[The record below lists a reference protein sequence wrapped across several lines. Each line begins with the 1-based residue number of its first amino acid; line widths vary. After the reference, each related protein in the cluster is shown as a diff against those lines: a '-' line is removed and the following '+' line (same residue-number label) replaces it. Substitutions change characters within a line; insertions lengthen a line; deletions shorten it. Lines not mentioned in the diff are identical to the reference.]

1 MPATVFLHLRLHD
14 HTNNTDI
21 GRQDRIGLN
30 IAKWEAYKMWFK
42 KVNLLCIMT
51 QWCQC
56 WQQQCSNLRP
66 YSPDLVLGLLLYRDN
81 MYMKSTLTKD
91 VVSHDY
97 KQCCDGFHFQI
108 CGRFR

>member
-51 QWCQC
+51 QRCQC
-56 WQQQCSNLRP
+56 
-66 YSPDLVLGLLLYRDN
+66 
-81 MYMKSTLTKD
+81 
-91 VVSHDY
+91 
-97 KQCCDGFHFQI
+97 
-108 CGRFR
+108 